1 MKNIKLLAAFDTLKM
16 ISVGVASALIAYFA
30 LQYVSMQTFLQAV
43 SVTFVVFM
51 IYIIYSIN
59 VTRRKYQEISKVDS
73 AKE

>member
-43 SVTFVVFM
+43 SVTFVLFM

>member
-30 LQYVSMQTFLQAV
+30 LQYVSLQTFLYAF

-59 VTRRKYQEISKVDS
+59 VTRREYQQISKVDS

>member
-1 MKNIKLLAAFDTLKM
+1 M

>member
-59 VTRRKYQEISKVDS
+59 VTRREYQQISKVDQS
-73 AKE
+73 KE

>member
-30 LQYVSMQTFLQAV
+30 LQYVSLQTFLYAF

-59 VTRRKYQEISKVDS
+59 VTRREYQQISKVDQS
-73 AKE
+73 KE

>member
-59 VTRRKYQEISKVDS
+59 VTRRKYQQISKVDS

>member
-16 ISVGVASALIAYFA
+16 ISVGVISALVTYIAVQF
-30 LQYVSMQTFLQAV
+30 VSMQTFLYAFTA
-43 SVTFVVFM
+43 TFVVFM

-59 VTRRKYQEISKVDS
+59 VTRREYQQISKVDS

>member
-1 MKNIKLLAAFDTLKM
+1 MKNVKLLAAFDTLKM